1 MLREKIFYK
10 DELPVSVITANVVD
24 YPFHFHDDM
33 EIVYVLS
40 GSIILKSGYYTYT
53 LKQGDMFILN
63 DRDMHSL
70 ERTEEENMVMML
82 QMNLSYFERYYSDLR
97 NQFFVVDMEED
108 REEDLTVLRNIL
120 AEIMMEILQKGQGY
134 EHKVIESTH
143 NLISCLISDFC
154 YVVTEDGKFQNETG
168 NRTSKILAGRLNR
181 IMDYMYENYERKL
194 TLSEI
199 AENEKLSIYYLS
211 HIIKEATGL
220 SFQDLLSYIRVEES
234 ERLLLESSKKI
245 GAIAEEMGFSAVRY
259 YIKHFENWFGMHP
272 LEYRKKY
279 MGKSM
284 KRESRAKYKRCSP
297 MEIEGAIRALTR
309 SASVDAEDKLMLKPV
324 ILDIGTMDSM
334 ESGGSGTPEGSDS
347 AKVTVG
353 DAPAGDDLLNAG
365 IFTIMERGVNDIL
378 AEPYHELMNLEE
390 TVLAAGENYLVTA
403 EASDPE
409 DIQRLSILVYNYDE
423 NVGRSL
429 RKIHTEND
437 LLRLVRHYDD
447 EIEFLIRC
455 NGFSG
460 SYRIY
465 RYRMDRDNLAKKL
478 TDSIN
483 PEGTSGKRDVLIGRL
498 TGAPTVTTNTYTSSD
513 VLSVRTTFQGMGME
527 LILVDRI

>member
-10 DELPVSVITANVVD
+10 DELPVSVITARIVE

-40 GSIILKSGYYTYT
+40 GSIVLKSGYYTYT
-53 LKQGDMFILN
+53 LKQGDIFILN

-70 ERTEEENMVMML
+70 ESTDEENMVMML
-82 QMNLSYFERYYSDLR
+82 QMDLSYFGRYYSDLR
-97 NQFFVVDMEED
+97 NQFFVTDMEED
-108 REEDLTVLRNIL
+108 REEDLAVLRNIL

-154 YVVTEDGKFQNETG
+154 YVVTEEGKFRNESG
-168 NRTSKILAGRLNR
+168 SRTSKILAGRLNR
-181 IMDYMYENYERKL
+181 IMDCMYENYERKL

-234 ERLLLESSKKI
+234 ERLLLESNKKI
-245 GAIAEEMGFSAVRY
+245 GTIAEEMGFSAVRY

-279 MGKSM
+279 MGKSVI
-284 KRESRAKYKRCSP
+284 RESRARYKRCSP
-297 MEIEGAIRALTR
+297 MEIETAIRALTR
-309 SASVDAEDKLMLKPV
+309 GSYVDAEDKPVLKPV
-324 ILDIGTMDSM
+324 ILDIG
-334 ESGGSGTPEGSDS
+334 
-347 AKVTVG
+347 AAAG
-353 DAPAGDDLLNAG
+353 DAGDDPARTGGFESPAKDPQEAG
-365 IFTIMERGVNDIL
+365 IFTIMERDVNDIL
-378 AEPYHELMNLEE
+378 AEPYHLLMELGE
-390 TVLAAGENYLVTA
+390 TILAAGENYVVTA
-403 EASDPE
+403 EGTDPQ
-409 DIQRLSILVYNYDE
+409 DIRRLSILVYNYDE

-437 LLRLVRHYDD
+437 LLRLVHHYDN

-465 RYRMDRDNLAKKL
+465 RYRMDRENLAKKL
-478 TDSIN
+478 MDSLN
-483 PEGTSGKRDVLIGRL
+483 PEGASGRRDVLIGKL
-498 TGAPTVTTNTYTSSD
+498 TGAPSVTTSTCTSSD

-527 LILVDRI
+527 LILVDRL

>member
-1 MLREKIFYK
+1 M
-10 DELPVSVITANVVD
+10 
-24 YPFHFHDDM
+24 
-33 EIVYVLS
+33 
-40 GSIILKSGYYTYT
+40 
-53 LKQGDMFILN
+53 
-63 DRDMHSL
+63 
-70 ERTEEENMVMML
+70 
-82 QMNLSYFERYYSDLR
+82 
-97 NQFFVVDMEED
+97 
-108 REEDLTVLRNIL
+108 
-120 AEIMMEILQKGQGY
+120 
-134 EHKVIESTH
+134 
-143 NLISCLISDFC
+143 
-154 YVVTEDGKFQNETG
+154 VTEDGKFQNEAG
-168 NRTSKILAGRLNR
+168 GKTSKILAGRLNR

-234 ERLLLESSKKI
+234 ERLLLESNKKI

-284 KRESRAKYKRCSP
+284 VRESRAKYKRCSP
-297 MEIEGAIRALTR
+297 VEIETAIRSLTR
-309 SASVDAEDKLMLKPV
+309 GSFVDEEDKLMLKPV
-324 ILDIGTMDSM
+324 ILDIGAATGEAEADPAKT
-334 ESGGSGTPEGSDS
+334 ENPEAS
-347 AKVTVG
+347 AKDPQEAV
-353 DAPAGDDLLNAG
+353 

-378 AEPYHELMNLEE
+378 AEPYHLLMGLGE
-390 TVLAAGENYLVTA
+390 TVLAAGENYVVTA
-403 EASDPE
+403 EGSDLK

-465 RYRMDRDNLAKKL
+465 RYRMDRENLAKKL
-478 TDSIN
+478 TDSLN
-483 PEGTSGKRDVLIGRL
+483 PEGASGKRDVLIGKL
-498 TGAPTVTTNTYTSSD
+498 TGAPSVTTNTYTSSD
-513 VLSVRTTFQGMGME
+513 VLSVRTTFQGMGVE

>member
-40 GSIILKSGYYTYT
+40 GSIVLKSGYYTYT

-70 ERTEEENMVMML
+70 ERTNEDNMVMML
-82 QMNLSYFERYYSDLR
+82 QMDLSYFERYYSDLR

-108 REEDLTVLRNIL
+108 REEDLAVLRNIL
-120 AEIMMEILQKGQGY
+120 AEIMMEILQKGQGF

-143 NLISCLISDFC
+143 NLISCLIADFC

-168 NRTSKILAGRLNR
+168 SKTSKILAGRLNR

-284 KRESRAKYKRCSP
+284 VRESRAKYKRCSP
-297 MEIEGAIRALTR
+297 VEIETAIRSLTR
-309 SASVDAEDKLMLKPV
+309 GSYVDEEDKLVLKPV
-324 ILDIGTMDSM
+324 ILDIGDVEYAETD
-334 ESGGSGTPEGSDS
+334 GQPEQGELSS
-347 AKVTVG
+347 AAK
-353 DAPAGDDLLNAG
+353 DPQEEG
-365 IFTIMERGVNDIL
+365 IFAIMERGVNEIL
-378 AEPYHELMNLEE
+378 AEPYHLLMDLGE
-390 TVLAAGENYLVTA
+390 TVLAAGENYIITA
-403 EASDPE
+403 EGSEPK
-409 DIQRLSILVYNYDE
+409 DIRRLSILVYNYDE

-465 RYRMDRDNLAKKL
+465 RYRLDRENLAKQLK
-478 TDSIN
+478 DSLD
-483 PEGTSGKRDVLIGRL
+483 PEGAFGKRDVLIGKL

-513 VLSVRTTFQGMGME
+513 VLSVRTTFQGMGAE

>member
-40 GSIILKSGYYTYT
+40 GSIVLKSGYYTYT

-70 ERTEEENMVMML
+70 ERTNEENMVMML
-82 QMNLSYFERYYSDLR
+82 QMDLSYFERYYSDLR

-108 REEDLTVLRNIL
+108 REEDLAVLRNIL
-120 AEIMMEILQKGQGY
+120 AEIMMEILQKGQGF

-143 NLISCLISDFC
+143 NLISCLIADFC

-168 NRTSKILAGRLNR
+168 SKTSKILAGRLNR

-284 KRESRAKYKRCSP
+284 VRESRAKF
-297 MEIEGAIRALTR
+297 A
-309 SASVDAEDKLMLKPV
+309 
-324 ILDIGTMDSM
+324 
-334 ESGGSGTPEGSDS
+334 
-347 AKVTVG
+347 
-353 DAPAGDDLLNAG
+353 
-365 IFTIMERGVNDIL
+365 IMERGVNEIL
-378 AEPYHELMNLEE
+378 AEPYHLLMDLGE
-390 TVLAAGENYLVTA
+390 TVLAAGENYIITA
-403 EASDPE
+403 EGSDPK
-409 DIQRLSILVYNYDE
+409 DIRRLSILVYNYDE

-465 RYRMDRDNLAKKL
+465 RYRLDRENLAKQLK
-478 TDSIN
+478 DSLD
-483 PEGTSGKRDVLIGRL
+483 PEGAFGKRDVLIGKL

-513 VLSVRTTFQGMGME
+513 VLSVRTTFQGMGAE

>member
-1 MLREKIFYK
+1 MLREKISYK
-10 DELPVSVITANVVD
+10 DELPVNVITANIEE

-40 GSIILKSGYYTYT
+40 GSIELKSGYYTYK
-53 LKQGDMFILN
+53 LKQGDIFIFN
-63 DRDMHSL
+63 DREMHSM
-70 ERTEEENMVMML
+70 ERIIEDNMIMML
-82 QMNLSYFERYYSDLR
+82 QINLRYFERYYTDLR

-108 REEDLTVLRNIL
+108 REEDLAVLQGIL

-143 NLISCLISDFC
+143 NLISCLTSKFSYEI
-154 YVVTEDGKFQNETG
+154 TEDGKFQNDAG
-168 NRTSKILAGRLNR
+168 SKNSKVLAGRLNR

-234 ERLLLESSKKI
+234 ERILLESNKKI
-245 GAIAEEMGFSAVRY
+245 GTIAEEMGFSAVRY

-279 MGKSM
+279 MGRSM
-284 KRESRAKYKRCSP
+284 TRESRARYMRCSP
-297 MEIEGAIRALTR
+297 MEIETTIRALTR
-309 SASVDAEDKLMLKPV
+309 GSCVDVEDKMVLKPV
-324 ILDIGTMDSM
+324 ILDIGPVKN
-334 ESGGSGTPEGSDS
+334 EAGARKSDEVS
-347 AKVTVG
+347 AENPHK
-353 DAPAGDDLLNAG
+353 AG
-365 IFTIMERGVNDIL
+365 IAAIMERGVNEIL
-378 AEPYHELMNLEE
+378 AEPYHTLADLGE
-390 TVLAAGENYLVTA
+390 TVLAAGENYIITA
-403 EASDPE
+403 EGSDMN
-409 DIQRLSILVYNYDE
+409 DIQHLSILVYNYDE

-437 LLRLVRHYDD
+437 LLRLVTHYDD

-460 SYRIY
+460 SYRVY
-465 RYRMDRDNLAKKL
+465 RYRMNRENLAKKL

-483 PEGTSGKRDVLIGRL
+483 PEGASDKRNMLIGRM

-513 VLSVRTTFQGMGME
+513 VLSIRTTFQGMGVE

>member
-10 DELPVSVITANVVD
+10 DELPVSVITANIVD

-70 ERTEEENMVMML
+70 ERTDEDNMVMML
-82 QMNLSYFERYYSDLR
+82 QMDLSYFERYYPDLR
-97 NQFFVVDMEED
+97 DQFFVVDKEED
-108 REEDLTVLRNIL
+108 KEENLSVLRNIM

-154 YVVTEDGKFQNETG
+154 YVVNEDGKFQNETG
-168 NRTSKILAGRLNR
+168 GKTSKILAGRLNR

-234 ERLLLESSKKI
+234 ERLLLESGKKI

-259 YIKHFENWFGMHP
+259 YIKHFEQWFGMHP
-272 LEYRKKY
+272 LEYRKRY

-284 KRESRAKYKRCSP
+284 MRESRAKYKRCTP
-297 MEIEGAIRALTR
+297 MEIETAIHALTR
-309 SASVDAEDKLMLKPV
+309 GAFAETEDKLVLKPV
-324 ILDIGTMDSM
+324 ILDIGTVVGDDDNGQPKTA
-334 ESGGSGTPEGSDS
+334 ETS
-347 AKVTVG
+347 AK
-353 DAPAGDDLLNAG
+353 DPKEAG
-365 IFTIMERGVNDIL
+365 IFTIMERSVNDIL
-378 AEPYHELMNLEE
+378 AEPYHLLMDLGE
-390 TVLAAGENYLVTA
+390 TVLAAGENYVITA
-403 EASDPE
+403 EGTDTK
-409 DIQRLSILVYNYDE
+409 DISRFSILVYNYDE

-460 SYRIY
+460 LYRIY
-465 RYRMDRDNLAKKL
+465 RYRMDRENLAKKL
-478 TDSIN
+478 TDSLN
-483 PEGTSGKRDVLIGRL
+483 PEGGAGKRDMLIGRL

-513 VLSVRTTFQGMGME
+513 VLSVRTTFQGMGVE

>member
-10 DELPVSVITANVVD
+10 DELPVSVITANIVD

-40 GSIILKSGYYTYT
+40 GSIVLKSGYYTYT

-70 ERTEEENMVMML
+70 ESTDEDNMVMML
-82 QMNLSYFERYYSDLR
+82 QMDLSYFERYYSDLR

-108 REEDLTVLRNIL
+108 REEDLAVLRNIL

-154 YVVTEDGKFQNETG
+154 YVVTEDGKFQNEAG
-168 NRTSKILAGRLNR
+168 GKTSKILAGRLNR

-199 AENEKLSIYYLS
+199 AESEKLSIYYLS

-234 ERLLLESSKKI
+234 ERLLLETNKKI

-284 KRESRAKYKRCSP
+284 IRESRAKYKRCSP
-297 MEIEGAIRALTR
+297 MEIETAIRALTR
-309 SASVDAEDKLMLKPV
+309 GSYADAEDKLVLKPV
-324 ILDIGTMDSM
+324 ILDIGDVDLGEDGMQEPS
-334 ESGGSGTPEGSDS
+334 EDS
-347 AKVTVG
+347 AK
-353 DAPAGDDLLNAG
+353 DPQEAG
-365 IFTIMERGVNDIL
+365 IFTIMERGVNEIL
-378 AEPYHELMNLEE
+378 AEPYHLLMDLGE
-390 TVLAAGENYLVTA
+390 TVVAAGENYVVTA
-403 EASDPE
+403 EGSDLQ
-409 DIQRLSILVYNYDE
+409 DSQRLSILVYNYDE

-465 RYRMDRDNLAKKL
+465 RYRLDRENLAKQL
-478 TDSIN
+478 TDSLN
-483 PEGTSGKRDVLIGRL
+483 PEGAAGKRDMLIGRL

-513 VLSVRTTFQGMGME
+513 ILSVRTTFQGMGVE